1 MDDLKLLGRNENGLK
16 NEIKIVQTIIII
28 IIIIIIIGHITQKV
42 QKTNISKYLEQYPQV
57 RKMKSDIQ
65 DIVQSNEILD

>member
-16 NEIKIVQTIIII
+16 NEIKIVQTIII